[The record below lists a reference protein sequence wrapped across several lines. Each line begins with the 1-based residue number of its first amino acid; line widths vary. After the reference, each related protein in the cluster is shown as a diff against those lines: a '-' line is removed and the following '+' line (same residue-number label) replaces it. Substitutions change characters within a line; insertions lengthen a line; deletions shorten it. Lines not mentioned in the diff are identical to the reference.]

1 MKELLSL
8 PFEKYWAMPSSYSQ
22 EKKKACIE
30 DAIESGTYIGS
41 LKKDGN
47 MCRFVK
53 VDGELHY
60 QSRNVSIKTGEFTDK
75 AEYVPH
81 ISETLSKLP
90 DDTVLIGEL
99 YYHGGNSDSVG
110 TILRCSPKKALERQ
124 KGEYGWMYYY
134 IHDCWYYGG
143 KDLTHN
149 SYAER
154 TKIIERLNAKYLH
167 ENPYIEV
174 PTYARTPEQIRT
186 LLEYALEKDEEGI
199 VLVKKAAI
207 VEPGKRPAWKTL
219 KVKKEL
225 HQEIDCFTTGNYK
238 EATELYTGKELETWE
253 YWEDLKSGELT
264 FGKLYDKMVSG
275 AQIAPIT
282 KNFYYGWASSI
293 ELGWFNSKGEVETL
307 GYVSGIPDEIKE
319 DIVKNNDFYRLK
331 PCTVTAMELTKDGHL
346 RHPKFKGFRDDLP
359 IEDCLKS
366 KVIPE

>member
-1 MKELLSL
+1 MEDLLSL
-8 PFEKYWAMPSSYSQ
+8 PFEKYWAMPASYSQ
-22 EKKKACIE
+22 EKKKAL
-30 DAIESGTYIGS
+30 IESSIKSNAYIAS

-53 VDGELHY
+53 VNGELHY
-60 QSRNVSIKTGEFTDK
+60 QSRNVSVKTGMFTDK
-75 AEYVPH
+75 IEYVPH
-81 ISETLSKLP
+81 LNETLKKLP

-110 TILRCSPKKALERQ
+110 TILRCTAKKAIERQ

-134 IHDCWYYGG
+134 IHDCWYIGG
-143 KDLTHN
+143 KDLTHMG
-149 SYAER
+149 YEDR
-154 TKIIERLNAKYLH
+154 IKIVKRLYDKILK
-167 ENPYIEV
+167 ENEYIEV
-174 PTYARTPEQIRT
+174 PTYAKTPEQIHT
-186 LLEYALEKDEEGI
+186 LLDYALLHDEEGI
-199 VLVKKAAI
+199 VMVKRASI

-225 HQEIDCFTTGNYK
+225 QQEIDCFTTGNYK

-293 ELGWFNSKGEVETL
+293 ELGWFNSNGEVETL
-307 GYVSGIPDEIKE
+307 GYVSGVPDDIKE
-319 DIVKNNDFYRLK
+319 DIVKNNDKYKLK

-366 KVIPE
+366 KVIHE